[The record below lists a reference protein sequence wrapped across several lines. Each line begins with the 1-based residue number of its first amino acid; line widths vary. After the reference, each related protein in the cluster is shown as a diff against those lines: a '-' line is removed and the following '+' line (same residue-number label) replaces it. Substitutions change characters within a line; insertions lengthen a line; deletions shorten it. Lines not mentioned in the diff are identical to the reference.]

1 MPLNLEM
8 RVAYYKDETVP
19 SLSAVAASKVLTDIT
34 DNQEVSDEFTLMA
47 QDVFMKFKRF
57 LKSPTAEADLAAMKS
72 RGQTIDI
79 FALRNL
85 LSLLEGGKLL
95 GDITHIQFGPDHR
108 TIIFDIRKPPS
119 A

>member
-8 RVAYYKDETVP
+8 RVAYHKDETSPATTV
-19 SLSAVAASKVLTDIT
+19 VATSKLLPNID
-34 DNQEVSDEFTLMA
+34 DNQEVSDEFSLVA

-57 LKSPTAEADLAAMKS
+57 IKSPSNTELATMKAA
-72 RGQTIDI
+72 GQSIDI

-95 GDITHIQFGPDHR
+95 GDITLVNHSQDHR
-108 TIIFDIRKPPS
+108 SIIFDIRKPPS
-119 A
+119 T